1 MYEANLSHGMLL
13 KYLQLLQQCELIE
26 PYSATKYA
34 ITLKGLDFLEKWT
47 NLNSLLSL
55 DERTPNCVL
64 V

>member
-13 KYLQLLQQCELIE
+13 KYLQLLRQCELIE

>member
-13 KYLQLLQQCELIE
+13 KYLRLLQQCELIE